1 MILST
6 AALSFVDNPYF
17 LQFQQEY
24 ALSRRIQYTR
34 IRGTGCPRFCILNRL
49 EGYRPMPRETKREKL
64 QAFLMRRKI
73 NALGL
78 LVLTI
83 ASAVVTV
90 LCAVKRFAR
99 TDLLILISALLV
111 GLCFVQAF
119 KLRKSFRTI
128 RSSKGLRRKRTRPN
142 EEKNNGQ

>member
-1 MILST
+1 
-6 AALSFVDNPYF
+6 
-17 LQFQQEY
+17 
-24 ALSRRIQYTR
+24 
-34 IRGTGCPRFCILNRL
+34 
-49 EGYRPMPRETKREKL
+49 MPRETKREKL
-64 QAFLMRRKI
+64 QAFLLRRKI

-83 ASAVVTV
+83 ASAVITV

-111 GLCFVQAF
+111 VLCFVQAF